1 MFNFNSFICS
11 LVIDTTAT
19 CRRCF
24 LEKIFTLQY
33 IIVHTEC
40 RCYMQ
45 SCVFFYLVLHAVD
58 SWRLFSCFRIQSK
71 RTYFYYKTAMTTFCG
86 NSISHKFQY
95 FCIFYVDK
103 YHSFPYDFTADV

>member
-1 MFNFNSFICS
+1 MFDFNSFICS

-45 SCVFFYLVLHAVD
+45 ICGFFYLVLHAVD
-58 SWRLFSCFRIQSK
+58 SWRLFPVFEYNQN
-71 RTYFYYKTAMTTFCG
+71 APTFT
-86 NSISHKFQY
+86 IKQR
-95 FCIFYVDK
+95 
-103 YHSFPYDFTADV
+103 